1 MTHDQRPQATRNVGV
16 CVKVQKVHFLRD
28 SQNLLVYIQ
37 TIQLRT
43 THLKPRYHLGLNMNL
58 VSLDPEL
65 SLNTIDTH
73 RHNSNLFQP
82 SLNFSPSYLV
92 QACGRGCITAFNQ
105 TPSCLQLNAIT
116 FYQIKPVY
124 LIPWDPA

>member
-1 MTHDQRPQATRNVGV
+1 
-16 CVKVQKVHFLRD
+16 
-28 SQNLLVYIQ
+28 
-37 TIQLRT
+37 
-43 THLKPRYHLGLNMNL
+43 MNL

-116 FYQIKPVY
+116 FYQIKP
-124 LIPWDPA
+124 IPTISQFLTFLPSPGLWQRLHHRLQSNAIMPTIKRHHLLPNQASLSHTMGPSLGS